1 MFLYKFLRMFLYIVS
16 ECSYT
21 RVSECFNTSGIFCN
35 SKPFITYVYAENA
48 VEDKEKH
55 SLKKVQATYL
65 WEYFEQ

>member
-1 MFLYKFLRMFLYIVS
+1 MFLY
-16 ECSYT
+16 
-21 RVSECFNTSGIFCN
+21 SECFNTSGIFCN

-65 WEYFEQ
+65 